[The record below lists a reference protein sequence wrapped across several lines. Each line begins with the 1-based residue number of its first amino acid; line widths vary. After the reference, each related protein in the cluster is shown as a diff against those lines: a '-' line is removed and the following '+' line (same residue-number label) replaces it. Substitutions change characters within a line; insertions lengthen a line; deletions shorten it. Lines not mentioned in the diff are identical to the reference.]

1 MNKVVSSLEEAIAG
15 IEDGASIAIGGFF
28 AAGVPRT
35 LLKAIIEKGVKN
47 LTLACGSG
55 PMLGA
60 VKELNELVKN
70 RQIKKLIDSYG
81 LFRSATKGSQHP
93 FEQQIRSGEIE
104 LEIYPMGTLAEKYRA
119 GGAGIPAFFTPTGG
133 GSMIEDSTLTNIES
147 HIKKKEVR
155 EIDGQTCVLE
165 YALKPDFAFIH
176 AHTSDP
182 EGNLRYR
189 KTARSFN
196 PVMAMAARVTIVE
209 TENLVDSGQLDPD
222 SIHTPGIYVQRV
234 LKVPKIK
241 FDITNL

>member
-1 MNKVVSSLEEAIAG
+1 MNKIVTNLEEAVAG
-15 IEDGASIAIGGFF
+15 IEDGATIAIGGFF

-35 LLKAIIEKGVKN
+35 LLKAIIEKGVTD

-60 VKELNELVKN
+60 VNELEEMVKN
-70 RQIKKLIDSYG
+70 RQIKKVIDSYG
-81 LFRSATKGSQHP
+81 LFRSATKGSKHA
-93 FEQQIRSGEIE
+93 FEQQIRAGEIE

-119 GGAGIPAFFTPTGG
+119 GGAGIPAFFTPTGS
-133 GSMIEDSTLTNIES
+133 GSIIENTTLTNIDS
-147 HIKKKEVR
+147 NRKKKETR

-176 AHTSDP
+176 AHTSDY

-196 PVMAMAARVTIVE
+196 PVMAMAARITIVE
-209 TENLVDSGQLDPD
+209 AENIVPAGELDPD
-222 SIHTPGIYVQRV
+222 AIHTPGIFVQRV
-234 LKVPKIK
+234 IKVPRTS
-241 FDITNL
+241 FNITNL